1 MKFSLTV
8 IVALLLSCTQLRPA
22 QGARKLPKELKGVT
36 IAEQLGK
43 MVPLD
48 TPFVDHT
55 GKATT
60 LRALFAGE
68 LPVLLTLNY
77 YRCRTLCNLQLNAL
91 LRGMR
96 ELGWKIGEKY
106 KVVTIS
112 INPKEGPKLAT
123 KKRTTY
129 LGVLDQGEVPWT
141 FLTGKKVNI
150 DRVAN
155 AVGFKYKYLPKEGEY
170 AHPAAIF
177 ALSPKGK
184 IARYL
189 YGVQFPKRQLK
200 FALVDASEGRVGST
214 IDRILL
220 SCFHYNPKD
229 GQYTPFAFGIMRLGG
244 SLTLLVLVLLLGFFW
259 RRERKKAREQRASDA
274 EAEAAGAR

>member
-1 MKFSLTV
+1 MKFSLIPALAVAT
-8 IVALLLSCTQLRPA
+8 IVLAMTPPA
-22 QGARKLPKELKGVT
+22 QAGSKLPKQLEGVT
-36 IAEQLGK
+36 IAERLGK
-43 MVPLD
+43 TVPLD

-60 LRALFAGE
+60 LRKLFAGE

-96 ELGWKIGEKY
+96 ELGWTIGEKY

-112 INPKEGPKLAT
+112 INPQEGPELAA
-123 KKRTTY
+123 KKRSTY

-141 FLTGKKVNI
+141 FLTGTKINI
-150 DRVAN
+150 DRIAN
-155 AVGFKYKYLPKEGEY
+155 AVGFKYKYLPKQREY
-170 AHPAAIF
+170 AHPAAIY

-189 YGVQFPKRQLK
+189 YGVQFPMRQLK

-220 SCFHYNPKD
+220 SCFHYDPKD

-244 SLTLLVLVLLLGFFW
+244 SVTLLLLVLMLGFYW
-259 RRERKKAREQRASDA
+259 RRERRKARALRTA
-274 EAEAAGAR
+274 EANTASTS